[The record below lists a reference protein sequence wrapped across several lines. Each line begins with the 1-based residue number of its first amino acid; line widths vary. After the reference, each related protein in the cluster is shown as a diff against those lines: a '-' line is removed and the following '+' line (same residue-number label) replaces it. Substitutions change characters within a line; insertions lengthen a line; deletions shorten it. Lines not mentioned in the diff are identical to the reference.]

1 MVLVITF
8 TITID
13 NNLLNLLHPD
23 FINLII
29 YQLDNNMVNVLLD
42 YILFWL
48 EGYYDPILH
57 RFDPLFSVFLG
68 PYSEI
73 GIRATQVLLERGVII
88 DRIIDY
94 TQTFFLPACLFN
106 HQPLIER
113 NNSNTVYYDNFEN
126 DFENDFENYISDE
139 DFMYDRY
146 EWTGSDNIVN
156 DSDWEYNSP

>member
-13 NNLLNLLHPD
+13 NNLLNLLNQD
-23 FINLII
+23 FINHII
-29 YQLDNNMVNVLLD
+29 YHIDNNIINVLFD
-42 YILFWL
+42 YILICL
-48 EGYYDPILH
+48 SEGYYDPILH
-57 RFDPLFSVFLG
+57 RFDPIFSVFLG

-73 GIRATQVLLERGVII
+73 GIRATQVLLDRGVII

-94 TQTFFLPACLFN
+94 TRTLFLPASLIN
-106 HQPLIER
+106 HQPLTER

-126 DFENDFENYISDE
+126 DFEDYISDE

-146 EWTGSDNIVN
+146 EWTGSDYIVN